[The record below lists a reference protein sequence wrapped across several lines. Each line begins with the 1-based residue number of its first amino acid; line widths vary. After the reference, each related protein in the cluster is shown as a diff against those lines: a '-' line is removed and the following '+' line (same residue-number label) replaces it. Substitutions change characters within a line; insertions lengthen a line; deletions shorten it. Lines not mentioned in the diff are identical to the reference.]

1 MTATSRRALTTLFEA
16 ALASI
21 DALQLVDDALA
32 RERATLAPLLAHAR
46 RAGLLVVGAGKAAA
60 RIAAALETAL
70 APLVT
75 GGLVIVPPGYACRTR
90 RVHVRLARHPLPDRR
105 GVAATRAL
113 LALVRRHERAAV
125 LVVVSGGASSLL
137 VLPAPGLTL
146 DDKRR
151 VHALLLAS
159 GAGIGEM
166 NCVRAHLS
174 AVKGGRLA
182 ARLGGRP
189 AAALVLSDVPGDDLA
204 IVGSGPTM
212 PDRTTFADALAVVRR
227 YGLEARLPV
236 RARRRLARGVAF
248 ADRGSA
254 VCGREVA
261 ARGARNRASR
271 PSADAVTTASVP
283 TFLLAGNATACAA
296 AARAARGHG
305 FAPVLRLRSP
315 LTGPTSDAARR
326 LAARLR
332 ALRATAR
339 GSLPAVLIAGGE
351 TTLRLGAA
359 SHGEQDRPGPAA
371 GAMTVRR
378 GRRDRGG
385 RGERNQELALEVA
398 RLLAGERGWCLLCAG
413 TDGIDG
419 PTDAAGAIVD
429 GGTVARATR
438 VGRSVDAALARHDVY
453 PLLAAIGALYRPGP
467 TGTNVADVAIGL
479 VWRNRRWRVA
489 APV

>member
-1 MTATSRRALTTLFEA
+1 VTATSRRALTTLFEA

-32 RERATLAPLLAHAR
+32 RERAALAPLLAHAR
-46 RAGLLVVGAGKAAA
+46 RAGLLVVGAGKEAA

-113 LALVRRHERAAV
+113 LALVGRHERAAV

-137 VLPAPGLTL
+137 VLPPPGLPL

-204 IVGSGPTM
+204 IVGSGPTV

-227 YGLEARLPV
+227 YGLEALLPV
-236 RARRRLARGVAF
+236 RARRRLARGAAAF
-248 ADRGSA
+248 AERGSA
-254 VCGREVA
+254 VW
-261 ARGARNRASR
+261 ARNRASR
-271 PSADAVTTASVP
+271 ASADAETTASVP

-296 AARAARGHG
+296 AARAARGRG

-326 LAARLR
+326 LAVRLR

-339 GSLPAVLIAGGE
+339 GSLPAVLVAGGE
-351 TTLRLGAA
+351 TTVRLGAA
-359 SHGEQDRPGPAA
+359 TRGEQDRTGPAA

-385 RGERNQELALEVA
+385 RGGRNQELALEVA

-479 VWRNRRWRVA
+479 VWRDRRWRVA